1 MARAITVMALFAIGC
16 GAPQPLPCLDDGVCG
31 GGSCVEGFCA
41 DYDSAC
47 TSGLRYHESA
57 GELAGECTLGGGPG
71 GDGKGDG
78 NGSADDIYVLGES
91 NTVNAA
97 NARDDITP
105 SCAAP
110 GGKDVMFDIAVQAP
124 GRLYVDTYGTTYGV
138 VLAVYDG
145 TCAALTPASLERS
158 CAYATCGPT
167 TQQWSEIL
175 AAGAYCVVV
184 DQLSAQ
190 EPAGALVVRSKLG
203 LPSPLGNDAADAN
216 RQNIGTT
223 CGPDLVQASCNAQSA
238 GDASWFFMTCGQE
251 TFWVD
256 TCDDYEFRGFV
267 TAFGLSRTALACTP
281 GCSGPAMQL
290 VMSTPSPF
298 WVVADDIAS
307 VACGSVQ
314 VYVSTGV
321 VQ

>member
-1 MARAITVMALFAIGC
+1 MARAITVMALLAAGC
-16 GAPQPLPCLDDGVCG
+16 GEPQALPCFDDGVCG
-31 GGSCVEGFCA
+31 GGQCVEGFCA
-41 DYDSAC
+41 DHDSAC
-47 TSGLRYHESA
+47 ASGLRYHESA
-57 GELAGECTLGGGPG
+57 GELAGECTFGGGSG
-71 GDGKGDG
+71 GKGDG
-78 NGSADDIYVLGES
+78 SGSATDIYVLGES

-97 NARDDITP
+97 TARDDITP

-110 GGKDVMFDIAVQAP
+110 GGKDVMFDVDVRTP
-124 GRLYVDTYGTTYGV
+124 SRLYVDTYGTTYGV

-145 TCAALTPASLERS
+145 TCAALTPGSLELA

-175 AAGAYCVVV
+175 GPGAYCVVV

-190 EPAGALVVRSKLG
+190 EPAGALVVRSRLG
-203 LPSPLGNDAADAN
+203 LPSPLGNDAADGN
-216 RQNIGTT
+216 LQNIGTT

-238 GDASWFFMTCGQE
+238 GDASWFFMTCGQK

-256 TCDDYEFRGFV
+256 TCDDLAFEGYV
-267 TAFGLSRTALACTP
+267 TAFGLGRTALACTP

-290 VMSTPSPF
+290 VLSTPSPF

-314 VYVSTGV
+314 VYVASGN